1 MAKAK
6 QKNALVYVESGIR
19 YFMRLLL
26 RRTLVL
32 QQNRQ
37 QIILETGFY
46 YSANEL

>member
-1 MAKAK
+1 MAKSK
-6 QKNALVYVESGIR
+6 TKNALFYVEPGIR

-26 RRTLVL
+26 RRTLVP

-46 YSANEL
+46 Y